1 MKAHEAY
8 FLSPVE
14 RLRGSPAGS
23 IVLFRMTPRDVS
35 ATALR
40 AALAR
45 GEAPQA
51 LPAPVLAYIREH
63 RLYGAAPASA

>member
-1 MKAHEAY
+1 M
-8 FLSPVE
+8 
-14 RLRGSPAGS
+14 
-23 IVLFRMTPRDVS
+23 LFRMTPRDVS